1 MLLMVCS
8 VTVVQWERFAG
19 RGAWQGLFLLAG
31 LYGLCQVG
39 TFAFDEG
46 NNEDSEESVRDFLF
60 HAQDFLVVVCRAVG
74 VFVNSVFLVAVGLQ
88 SFQPRVVAA
97 QWFAACEQLDF
108 EDGALVSGLCSRVV
122 VCSFVS
128 ALDSVLFCVCGA
140 FVSCCGF
147 WSWMA
152 GWGACSAAGGFS
164 V

>member
-46 NNEDSEESVRDFLF
+46 NDEDSEESVRDFLL

-74 VFVNSVFLVAVGLQ
+74 VFINSVFLVAVGLQ
-88 SFQPRVVAA
+88 SFQSRVVVA

-108 EDGALVSGLCSRVV
+108 EDGAMVSGLCYRMVVSFFVRV
-122 VCSFVS
+122 F
-128 ALDSVLFCVCGA
+128 L
-140 FVSCCGF
+140 
-147 WSWMA
+147 
-152 GWGACSAAGGFS
+152 
-164 V
+164 